1 MKQSKMDE
9 SEDMEITDEKLTAVY
24 SLVVDVSDR
33 VRGESERRR
42 VRRGGGKGRVKVVI
56 NLMEKSNTKQIHSSK
71 LDASVVL
78 FLACAKP

>member
-1 MKQSKMDE
+1 MDE

-24 SLVVDVSDR
+24 SLVADVSDR
-33 VRGESERRR
+33 AREKAKGNEWEGVKGA
-42 VRRGGGKGRVKVVI
+42 GRVKVVI

>member
-1 MKQSKMDE
+1 MDE

-24 SLVVDVSDR
+24 NLVVDVSDR
-33 VRGESERRR
+33 VREKVRGNEWEGE
-42 VRRGGGKGRVKVVI
+42 GKGRVKVVI

-71 LDASVVL
+71 LDAPVVL

>member
-1 MKQSKMDE
+1 MDE

-24 SLVVDVSDR
+24 SLVADVSDR
-33 VRGESERRR
+33 AREKVKGNEWEGEK
-42 VRRGGGKGRVKVVI
+42 GTGRVKVVI

>member
-1 MKQSKMDE
+1 MAE

-24 SLVVDVSDR
+24 SLVVDGSDR
-33 VRGESERRR
+33 VRGKEWEGR
-42 VRRGGGKGRVKVVI
+42 GRVKVVI

-71 LDASVVL
+71 LDAPVVL

>member
-1 MKQSKMDE
+1 MDE

-24 SLVVDVSDR
+24 NLVVDVSDR
-33 VRGESERRR
+33 VREKVRGNKWEGE
-42 VRRGGGKGRVKVVI
+42 GKGRVKVVI

-71 LDASVVL
+71 LDAPVVL

>member
-1 MKQSKMDE
+1 MDE

-24 SLVVDVSDR
+24 SLVVDVSDG
-33 VRGESERRR
+33 VSEKARGNEWEGEGR
-42 VRRGGGKGRVKVVI
+42 GRVKVVI

-78 FLACAKP
+78 FLARAKP

>member
-1 MKQSKMDE
+1 MDE
-9 SEDMEITDEKLTAVY
+9 SEDMEITGEKLTAVY

-33 VRGESERRR
+33 AREKVRGELVRRR
-42 VRRGGGKGRVKVVI
+42 EGGKSRVKVVI

-71 LDASVVL
+71 LDAPVVL